1 MSNRRKRV
9 PPVRV
14 DEEQKKKLN
23 WNMLDDRKEDD
34 EIPTCSI
41 FSVSPLPHSSFLSAT
56 EAATSVQFPEEL
68 PCVSSDGPSASASL
82 DLTVTPS
89 LKMSHIWK
97 ALIGEFSIQPAWIP
111 SDCEQR
117 AFVLH
122 RIGAQ
127 LCLNYCSCVEEVVL
141 EGNSDEDSCTVECSF
156 NVVQLEDLDWMQK
169 RRVVQLCHHAE
180 EGAVRVGYYTVTP
193 LENIKAI
200 LSNTL
205 ADTKFIKTGIL
216 YSHFP
221 CGRWGFMC
229 WNLGLAS
236 LISSV
241 KELLG

>member
-1 MSNRRKRV
+1 MSNRRKKA

-56 EAATSVQFPEEL
+56 EAAWDTSVQLPEKL
-68 PCVSSDGPSASASL
+68 PCASSDGASASASL
-82 DLTVTPS
+82 DLPVTPA

-97 ALIGEFSIQPAWIP
+97 ALIGEFSIQPACIP

-127 LCLNYCSCVEEVVL
+127 LCLSYCSCVEDVGL
-141 EGNSDEDSCTVECSF
+141 EGTSDVDSCTVECSF
-156 NVVQLEDLDWMQK
+156 NVVPLEDLDWMQK
-169 RRVVQLCHHAE
+169 RRVVQLCHQAK
-180 EGAVRVGYYTVTP
+180 EGAVRVGCNTIKP
-193 LENIKAI
+193 LENIKGA
-200 LSNTL
+200 LSNIL
-205 ADTKFIKTGIL
+205 PDTRFIKMGIL
-216 YSHFP
+216 YSQLMIVFHMAGGDL
-221 CGRWGFMC
+221 CAGTWA
-229 WNLGLAS
+229 WQA
-236 LISSV
+236 
-241 KELLG
+241 